1 MPNISLKNET
11 VETRDPAHDISPIT
25 NVEPTAIWKFEAQDF
40 TPWLAAN
47 LDLLG
52 EALGLDL
59 EFESKEV
66 AVGDFYCD
74 LIATEIRTA
83 RKVVIENQYGST
95 DHKHLGQLLTYAGG
109 QDARVL
115 IWIAPE
121 IRDEHRQ
128 AVDFLNRNTTEDMD
142 FFLVELRVFRIEN
155 SKNAVEFRPVSM
167 PNAWSKYQS
176 RRAVRNSDSLSA
188 RSIAYQDFWQP
199 LIDALR
205 DKYQFTNSRAKR
217 TQSWVFFA
225 SGVSGIRI
233 GAAFAGKNRLQVELY
248 IDVGDQE
255 TNKAIFENLRKY
267 CPEIERNFDQP
278 LVWEVLDNAKA
289 SRIRID
295 FPNITLDQIA
305 GREEEIRH
313 WLITNIIKF
322 KDVFSKYLRNAV
334 ETAHEEIERKD
345 AQ

>member
-142 FFLVELRVFRIEN
+142 FFSLNFVSLE
-155 SKNAVEFRPVSM
+155 SKIQKM
-167 PNAWSKYQS
+167 
-176 RRAVRNSDSLSA
+176 
-188 RSIAYQDFWQP
+188 RS
-199 LIDALR
+199 
-205 DKYQFTNSRAKR
+205 
-217 TQSWVFFA
+217 
-225 SGVSGIRI
+225 
-233 GAAFAGKNRLQVELY
+233 
-248 IDVGDQE
+248 
-255 TNKAIFENLRKY
+255 
-267 CPEIERNFDQP
+267 NFDRYQCRMP
-278 LVWEVLDNAKA
+278 GLNINLDE
-289 SRIRID
+289 
-295 FPNITLDQIA
+295 P
-305 GREEEIRH
+305 
-313 WLITNIIKF
+313 
-322 KDVFSKYLRNAV
+322 
-334 ETAHEEIERKD
+334 
-345 AQ
+345 